1 MHEFKTQTNDR
12 AADTTDWSEP
22 FVPDGIYD
30 ALRANKRFEVM
41 QSGQQE
47 DAQEFL
53 GYFLDTLHEELLAL
67 AEEAPKS
74 NGVSQEENG
83 DEWLEV
89 GSKGRTA
96 TTRTAEVKDSALTRI
111 FGGTQRSLLRAP
123 GQKDSA
129 IVEPFLTLGLDVQ
142 VGKTS
147 TDLRALIDFEWLDFH
162 SRPTSKV

>member
-1 MHEFKTQTNDR
+1 MQEFKVQTNEK
-12 AADTTDWSEP
+12 AADITDWSEP
-22 FVPDGIYD
+22 FVPDGMYD
-30 ALRANKRFEVM
+30 ALKANKRFEVM

-67 AEEAPKS
+67 GEKKADP
-74 NGVSQEENG
+74 GVKQEEG

-96 TTRTAEVKDSALTRI
+96 TTRNAETQDSALTRI
-111 FGGTQRSLLRAP
+111 FGGKQRSVLRAP

-142 VGKTS
+142 VG
-147 TDLRALIDFEWLDFH
+147 H
-162 SRPTSKV
+162 SIFRCIIQQAQLVL

>member
-1 MHEFKTQTNDR
+1 MQEFKVQSNEKTP
-12 AADTTDWSEP
+12 DTVDWSEP
-22 FVPDGIYD
+22 FVPEGMYE

-67 AEEAPKS
+67 AEKKP
-74 NGVSQEENG
+74 NGVQQQDG

-96 TTRTAEVKDSALTRI
+96 TTRTAETKESALTRI
-111 FGGTQRSLLRAP
+111 FGGKQRSVLRAP

-142 VGKTS
+142 VRGMIQGS
-147 TDLRALIDFEWLDFH
+147 VFVLMPAFH
-162 SRPTSKV
+162 L

>member
-1 MHEFKTQTNDR
+1 MQEFKVQSNEKTPETV
-12 AADTTDWSEP
+12 DWSEP
-22 FVPDGIYD
+22 FVPDGMYE

-67 AEEAPKS
+67 AEKKP
-74 NGVSQEENG
+74 NGIQQEDG

-96 TTRTAEVKDSALTRI
+96 TTRTAETKESALTRI
-111 FGGTQRSLLRAP
+111 FGGKQRSVLRAP

-142 VGKTS
+142 VRNG
-147 TDLRALIDFEWLDFH
+147 LRGLSIYAD
-162 SRPTSKV
+162 